1 MSLYADKTFE
11 NIQAEA
17 LEDIRN
23 RIEELP
29 ENQRVDAS
37 EGSFHRLPGAS
48 WMLNLPALS
57 PSARGTK
64 WRTWRKHPSRLPV
77 FRLNYTA
84 QQAHNRV

>member
-37 EGSFHRLPGAS
+37 EGSFLYMALAKQALRLEGAYQD
-48 WMLNLPALS
+48 LEDDVLDEIFVNI
-57 PSARGTK
+57 T
-64 WRTWRKHPSRLPV
+64 RKDI
-77 FRLNYTA
+77 
-84 QQAHNRV
+84 